1 MMIYLVKKFIIEMEL
16 KMMDYIEMLTMI
28 LQEKIYLIK
37 EEIN

>member
-1 MMIYLVKKFIIEMEL
+1 MIHPEKKFMIEMEL
-16 KMMDYIEMLTMI
+16 NMMDYIEMLTMI